1 MLTWHMA
8 MDGNGVQCNKSPCCL
23 IVSPGAS
30 EMPGAATHRHL
41 VRVDDP
47 SVLSE
52 STVLS
57 RFGDWSCAFCRG
69 ILVSHVGITCVSRK
83 FLTTSWMIQG
93 FSNLLQFG
101 DCRTPELITRQS
113 GPPLSP
119 SKWIYTTTGF
129 HQTHP
134 FYKDTHYY
142 WLHYFAWVHRLC
154 YVTMCNGFVT
164 VFTILFSIR
173 ASHIVFTFSYL
184 SGWSLRP
191 TLALCVM
198 LPHGVVFLT
207 MMVVGAACCTGSSSI
222 ASRNASFSHGSC
234 LFTSS
239 LM

>member
-1 MLTWHMA
+1 MGMGFNA
-8 MDGNGVQCNKSPCCL
+8 MS
-23 IVSPGAS
+23 
-30 EMPGAATHRHL
+30 HL
-41 VRVDDP
+41 VVRLCRREHPRCRALLHTDTW
-47 SVLSE
+47 SGLMI
-52 STVLS
+52 LQFS
-57 RFGDWSCAFCRG
+57 RKVQFWVVSATDRSCAFCRG

-83 FLTTSWMIQG
+83 FSTTSWMIQG

-142 WLHYFAWVHRLC
+142 WLHYFAWVHRHC

-191 TLALCVM
+191 TLALWIV

-207 MMVVGAACCTGSSSI
+207 LMVVGAACCTGSSSI
-222 ASRNASFSHGSC
+222 ASRNASFSRGSC